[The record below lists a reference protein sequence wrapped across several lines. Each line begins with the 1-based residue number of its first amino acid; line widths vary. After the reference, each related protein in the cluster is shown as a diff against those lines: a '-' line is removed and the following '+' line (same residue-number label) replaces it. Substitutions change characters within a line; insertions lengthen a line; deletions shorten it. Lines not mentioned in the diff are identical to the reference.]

1 MRYGMSYS
9 YIQEK
14 KWQSSGRPRF
24 YVIPPVE
31 VNREYEAEIEDIG
44 RRGDGI
50 ARINGFIILVPNTE
64 QGDHVK
70 FRIIRIG
77 KRFAIG
83 ESVPD

>member
-1 MRYGMSYS
+1 MSYS

-24 YVIPPVE
+24 YVKPPVE
-31 VNREYEAEIEDIG
+31 VNNEYEAEIEEIG

-50 ARINGFIILVPNTE
+50 ARINGFVILVPNTE
-64 QGDHVK
+64 RGDLVK
-70 FRIIRIG
+70 FRIVRIG

-83 ESVPD
+83 KSVVD

>member
-1 MRYGMSYS
+1 MAYS
-9 YIQEK
+9 YLQEK

-31 VNREYEAEIEDIG
+31 VDTEYEAEIEDVS

-50 ARINGFIILVPNTE
+50 ARIEGFVIFVPNTKR
-64 QGDHVK
+64 GDHVR
-70 FRIIRIG
+70 FRIVRIG

-83 ESVPD
+83 QSVGD

>member
-1 MRYGMSYS
+1 MAYS
-9 YIQEK
+9 YLQEK

-31 VNREYEAEIEDIG
+31 VDNEYEAEIEDVS

-50 ARINGFIILVPNTE
+50 ARIEGFVVFVPNTE
-64 QGDHVK
+64 QGEHVK
-70 FRIIRIG
+70 FKIVRIG

-83 ESVPD
+83 ESVVD